1 MGISHE
7 QDHGEFSDRQLETM
21 ESKPSTLDV
30 AVDDDTK
37 ACDFEAYKPRQ
48 NQISGKS
55 RTDIK
60 CALFHK
66 SCDDKMRKFVGL
78 RSGSRVVP
86 FYDDDNL
93 ALDAT
98 VNNTNETCE
107 DPQDFE
113 DLSLIREQLIQIENQ
128 QSNLLDLLQVL

>member
-7 QDHGEFSDRQLETM
+7 QDHGEFPDRQLETM

-30 AVDDDTK
+30 ASDDNTK
-37 ACDFEAYKPRQ
+37 ACDFETYKPRQ

-60 CALFHK
+60 CALFQK
-66 SCDDKMRKFVGL
+66 GCDDKVRKFGGL

-86 FYDDDNL
+86 FYDDNMDLN
-93 ALDAT
+93 AT
-98 VNNTNETCE
+98 VNNTNEACE

-113 DLSLIREQLIQIENQ
+113 DLSLIQEQLIQIENQ
-128 QSNLLDLLQVL
+128 QSSLLDLLQVL